1 MLISDVKTMNPSKIG
16 SNCLIN
22 KCILIM
28 FSHSDKKSFKILSF
42 AIFSHKLFSHFLSSI
57 QSHIKIF
64 YANVNKCELFR
75 VWNLIDFCKIRGDQ
89 KSLINRCNVLLS
101 ALPNLFGAIFCP
113 SICSSFFEASCVSS
127 VRRTNVDQEKHS
139 SGVCQKYYPFW
150 TCQSCSWWS

>member
-42 AIFSHKLFSHFLSSI
+42 AIFSHKLFTHFLSSI

-64 YANVNKCELFR
+64 YANVNKWVISFEIWLT
-75 VWNLIDFCKIRGDQ
+75 
-89 KSLINRCNVLLS
+89 S
-101 ALPNLFGAIFCP
+101 AKFVGIKN
-113 SICSSFFEASCVSS
+113 
-127 VRRTNVDQEKHS
+127 H
-139 SGVCQKYYPFW
+139 W
-150 TCQSCSWWS
+150 